1 MSGATPALA
10 AVEAALARV
19 ERLDPGLNAYLHVD
33 AEGALA
39 AARRAGPPSAE
50 RPLAGMPICVK
61 DVIDVAGM
69 PTTAGA
75 AGWRRDPAADA
86 VAVARLRAAGAI
98 VIGKGNTN
106 EFAYGIDGKNPSRGD
121 CHNPYDPGRLSGGS
135 SSGPAV
141 ATATGMARAGIGTDT
156 TGSIRAPS
164 SLCGLVGVRTTRGLV
179 PTTGVVPLAWSYDTV
194 GALARTVADAAL
206 LLDVLTGR
214 PPAAAPQPQAAG
226 LRLGLA
232 SELLALADAPVRERI
247 RATAEALNAAGATVE
262 ERGVPD
268 PARATAIHRIVQ
280 AAEAATVHA
289 PWFDE
294 QRERYAP
301 DVRARLEA
309 GRQLSAEVYLRA
321 QRHRRLFT
329 QDFAAAMDGLDAM
342 LAPSTPVTAP
352 ALDATE
358 VTING
363 TAHPM
368 RPALLS
374 CLLPISQLDCPAVSV
389 PVGTIDGLPVGMQL
403 IGRPGSE
410 RLLLGLAAAVEEIV
424 EPTPV
429 PGMART
435 ES

>member
-1 MSGATPALA
+1 MSELAPAA

-19 ERLDPGLNAYLHVD
+19 EQLNPRLGAYLHVD
-33 AEGALA
+33 PEGARA
-39 AARRAGPPSAE
+39 AAREAGMPSAE

-61 DVIDVAGM
+61 DVFDVAAM

-75 AGWRRDPAADA
+75 TGWRRDPAADA

-98 VIGKGNTN
+98 VIGKGNSN
-106 EFAYGIDGKNPSRGD
+106 EFAYGIDGRNPSRGD
-121 CHNPYDPGRLSGGS
+121 CRNPYDPDRISGGS

-141 ATATGMARAGIGTDT
+141 ATATGMARAGLGTDT
-156 TGSIRAPS
+156 TGSIRAPA
-164 SLCGLVGVRTTRGLV
+164 SLCGLVGVRTTRGLI
-179 PTTGVVPLAWSYDTV
+179 PTAGVVPLAWSYDTV
-194 GALARTVADAAL
+194 GPLARTVADAAL
-206 LLDVLTGR
+206 LLDVLLGR
-214 PPAAAPQPQAAG
+214 PPGVAPQPRAAG

-232 SELLALADAPVRERI
+232 SELLALADEPVAARI
-247 RATAEALNAAGATVE
+247 RASAGALAAAGATVE

-289 PWFDE
+289 PWFE
-294 QRERYAP
+294 RQREHYAP

-321 QRHRRLFT
+321 QRHRRLFSR
-329 QDFAAAMDGLDAM
+329 DFAAAMHGLDAI

-352 ALDATE
+352 PLNATA

-363 TAHPM
+363 APQAV

-389 PVGTIDGLPVGMQL
+389 PVGMLDGLPVGMQL

-410 RLLLGLAAAVEEIV
+410 DLLLRLAAAVEAQAD
-424 EPTPV
+424 PTPE
-429 PGMART
+429 PPLARK
-435 ES
+435 

>member
-1 MSGATPALA
+1 MNGGPGAK
-10 AVEAALARV
+10 AVEAALARC
-19 ERLDPGLNAYLHVD
+19 ERLNPLLNAYLHLD
-33 AEGALA
+33 PDGALA
-39 AARRAGPPSAE
+39 AAGANSGPPDAE
-50 RPLAGMPICVK
+50 RPLSGMPICVK

-75 AGWRRDPAADA
+75 AGWRREPRVDA

-106 EFAYGIDGKNPSRGD
+106 EFAYGIDGKNPHRGD
-121 CHNPYDPGRLSGGS
+121 CHNPYDPERMTGGS
-135 SSGPAV
+135 SAGPAV

-156 TGSIRAPS
+156 TGSIRMPA
-164 SLCGLVGVRTTRGLV
+164 SLCGVVGVRPTRGLV
-179 PTTGVVPLAWSYDTV
+179 PTAGVVPLAWSYDTV
-194 GALARTVADAAL
+194 GPQARNVADAAL
-206 LLDVLTGR
+206 LLDVLAGR
-214 PPAAAPQPQAAG
+214 PRAEPPAPDAGG

-232 SELLALADAPVRERI
+232 NELLGLADEPVAARI
-247 RATAEALNAAGATVE
+247 RGAADALTRAGAVVE
-262 ERGVPD
+262 QRSVPD
-268 PARATAIHRIVQ
+268 PSRATAIHRLVQ

-289 PWFDE
+289 PWFEE
-294 QRERYAP
+294 QRDRYAP

-329 QDFAAAMDGLDAM
+329 RDFAAAMEGLDAI
-342 LAPSTPVTAP
+342 LAPSSPVTAP
-352 ALDATE
+352 PLDATE

-363 TAHPM
+363 STQPL

-389 PVGTIDGLPVGMQL
+389 PIGMIDGLPVGMQL

-410 RLLLGLAAAVEEIV
+410 SLLLRLAAAVEEIA
-424 EPTPV
+424 ETV
-429 PGMART
+429 PPPPDD
-435 ES
+435 

>member
-1 MSGATPALA
+1 MSGAAPEAT
-10 AVEAALARV
+10 VEAALAQV
-19 ERLDPGLNAYLHVD
+19 ERLNPELNAYLHVD
-33 AEGALA
+33 AAGSLA
-39 AARRAGPPSAE
+39 AAREAGTPNAE
-50 RPLAGMPICVK
+50 RPLAGVPICVK

-75 AGWRRDPAADA
+75 AGWRRDPVADA
-86 VAVARLRAAGAI
+86 VAVARLRAGGAI

-121 CHNPYDPGRLSGGS
+121 CRNPYDPERLSGGS

-141 ATATGMARAGIGTDT
+141 ATATAMAWAGIGTDT
-156 TGSIRAPS
+156 TGSIRAPA
-164 SLCGLVGVRTTRGLV
+164 SLCGLVGVRTTRGLI
-179 PTTGVVPLAWSYDTV
+179 PTPGVVPLAWSYDTV
-194 GALARTVADAAL
+194 GPLARTAADAAL
-206 LLDVLTGR
+206 LLDVLAGR
-214 PPAAAPQPQAAG
+214 PAGAAPRPQAAG

-232 SELLALADAPVRERI
+232 SELLALADEPVAARI
-247 RATAEALNAAGATVE
+247 RATAEALAAAGAAVE
-262 ERGVPD
+262 ERSVPD

-294 QRERYAP
+294 QRDRYAP

-329 QDFAAAMDGLDAM
+329 RDFAAAMRGVDAIV
-342 LAPSTPVTAP
+342 APSVPFTAP
-352 ALDATE
+352 PLDATE

-363 TAHPM
+363 KAQPM

-410 RLLLGLAAAVEEIV
+410 ELLLGIAAAIEEISG
-424 EPTPV
+424 PTPE
-429 PGMART
+429 PAMARD
-435 ES
+435 S